1 MLFIQFWEL
10 PNLKDDEYVISG
22 TPTQA
27 NASLEKA
34 DSVLHQIV
42 ETRDT
47 MHGLVFKFDA
57 HSTYGIF
64 VAALNIC
71 LKEKAN
77 YWITPERNVWA
88 YYFPPIDR
96 SNSIIPIYFCDTGR
110 LEIQP
115 KVPKTVDWHLF
126 LWEYV
131 PVWILFGVL
140 CVLGVCFRRNYY

>member
-34 DSVLHQIV
+34 DSILHQIV

-57 HSTYGIF
+57 HSTYGMF

-77 YWITPERNVWA
+77 YWITPERNIWA
-88 YYFPPIDR
+88 
-96 SNSIIPIYFCDTGR
+96 
-110 LEIQP
+110 
-115 KVPKTVDWHLF
+115 
-126 LWEYV
+126 
-131 PVWILFGVL
+131 
-140 CVLGVCFRRNYY
+140 